1 MGYDLPAAIGAAVA
15 DPGRTVIC
23 LAGDGSLQMNVQEL
37 ATLTALKL
45 PVKVFVLENR
55 GYLSIRST
63 QMNFFGRLVGEGPES
78 GLVFPDF
85 VKLAEA
91 YNLPARL
98 LNTED
103 PAIDIALVLQSKG
116 PQVVVVPLDLEQ
128 GFEPKT
134 SSKRLPD
141 GRMVTAPLEDMAPF
155 LDREEFLSNMIVN
168 PQSD

>member
-1 MGYDLPAAIGAAVA
+1 
-15 DPGRTVIC
+15 
-23 LAGDGSLQMNVQEL
+23 
-37 ATLTALKL
+37 
-45 PVKVFVLENR
+45 VKVFVLENR

-63 QMNFFGRLVGEGPES
+63 QKNFFGRRVGEGPES
-78 GLVFPDF
+78 GLVFPEF

-91 YNLPARL
+91 YKLPARL
-98 LNTED
+98 LNTKD
-103 PAIDIALVLQSKG
+103 PVTDIALVLQSKG

-134 SSKRLPD
+134 SSKRLTD

>member
-1 MGYDLPAAIGAAVA
+1 MD
-15 DPGRTVIC
+15 
-23 LAGDGSLQMNVQEL
+23 
-37 ATLTALKL
+37 AL
-45 PVKVFVLENR
+45 
-55 GYLSIRST
+55 
-63 QMNFFGRLVGEGPES
+63 
-78 GLVFPDF
+78 PDF

-103 PAIDIALVLQSKG
+103 PAIDIALVLQSAG

-168 PQSD
+168 PQPD

>member
-1 MGYDLPAAIGAAVA
+1 M
-15 DPGRTVIC
+15 
-23 LAGDGSLQMNVQEL
+23 
-37 ATLTALKL
+37 
-45 PVKVFVLENR
+45 
-55 GYLSIRST
+55 
-63 QMNFFGRLVGEGPES
+63 
-78 GLVFPDF
+78 
-85 VKLAEA
+85 
-91 YNLPARL
+91 

-103 PAIDIALVLQSKG
+103 PATDIALVLQSKG

-155 LDREEFLSNMIVN
+155 LDREEFLSNMIAN